1 MRITRTQLRNLIRET
16 LESDSGADESTEE
29 EEYGALSS
37 GNKWL
42 GEIPAGILTTCSSK
56 PIAGVRDTARDCIS
70 AHKPAGLWYADGV
83 EWIDWMRYEMPSW
96 LDKVNYV
103 YRVVPSASVLKLK
116 TPQAIRA
123 FHNNYGSRD
132 AWTIRWDA
140 VADEYDGVEIIPYHR
155 ELRYSDISWYY
166 TWDIASGCIWRPSG
180 IAELELIAKR
190 PGL

>member
-1 MRITRTQLRNLIRET
+1 MINEARLRSLIRET
-16 LESDSGADESTEE
+16 LESDAGADESTEE
-29 EEYGALSS
+29 EEYGALSA

-56 PIAGVRDTARDCIS
+56 PITGVRDTSRDCTS

-83 EWIDWMRYEMPSW
+83 EWIDWMRYEMPAW

-103 YRVVPSASVLKLK
+103 YRISPAASVLKLK
-116 TPQAIRA
+116 TPQAIRT
-123 FHNNYGSRD
+123 FHNKYGSRD
-132 AWTIRWDA
+132 RWMIRWDA
-140 VADEYDGVEIIPYHR
+140 VADEYDGVEIIPYQR
-155 ELRYSDISWYY
+155 ELRNSDISWYY
-166 TWDIASGCIWRPSG
+166 TWDVASGCIWRPSG